1 MLRGIAEK
9 KLHQSHR
16 TMNVIIKEYSAY
28 LCNRVSASVQCQLS
42 SKTEGILLS
51 SPQMM
56 PLHPMRRSSRSVMN
70 D

>member
-16 TMNVIIKEYSAY
+16 TMNVIIKEDSAY

-42 SKTEGILLS
+42 SKAEEILLS
-51 SPQMM
+51 SSQMTF
-56 PLHPMRRSSRSVMN
+56 LHPRRRRSRGVMN

>member
-16 TMNVIIKEYSAY
+16 TMNVIKKDSAY
-28 LCNRVSASVQCQLS
+28 HCNRVSASVQCQLS
-42 SKTEGILLS
+42 SKAEEILLS
-51 SPQMM
+51 SSQMTF
-56 PLHPMRRSSRSVMN
+56 LHPRRHRSRGVMN